1 MPKSN
6 FRMLICGNS
15 GSGKTNLLYHILMKP
30 LVYYDQ
36 IHLYGKNLEQEK
48 YRHMIETMN
57 DISSQVGYDIMHCNN
72 DDIKPVN
79 SLESDAQKIVIFDD
93 FICDKNQKPLID
105 YFIQGRHKNCSVIYF
120 SQSFYKTPKDIRLNC
135 SHYVIYDFPS
145 SNERNM
151 ISRELN
157 VTKDQ
162 YIKATKQPYS
172 FLYLDNLKILNTY
185 ITKASDHTNRFAY
198 LMDPTNGLLQW
209 TDLLTNSIALNSI
222 GDLNA
227 TSGNYH
233 TYNKKV
239 IFASIRKNSQGGYK
253 WRLAIQCYPLQKDK
267 EYTLCLEILTTD
279 YQL

>member
-1 MPKSN
+1 MEIPNYDFNEDENTNFKQLYKYMPKSN

-105 YFIQGRHKNCSVIYF
+105 YFIQGRHKNCSVIYL
-120 SQSFYKTPKDIRLNC
+120 P
-135 SHYVIYDFPS
+135 
-145 SNERNM
+145 
-151 ISRELN
+151 
-157 VTKDQ
+157 VT
-162 YIKATKQPYS
+162 T
-172 FLYLDNLKILNTY
+172 IL
-185 ITKASDHTNRFAY
+185 
-198 LMDPTNGLLQW
+198 
-209 TDLLTNSIALNSI
+209 
-222 GDLNA
+222 
-227 TSGNYH
+227 
-233 TYNKKV
+233 
-239 IFASIRKNSQGGYK
+239 
-253 WRLAIQCYPLQKDK
+253 
-267 EYTLCLEILTTD
+267 
-279 YQL
+279 